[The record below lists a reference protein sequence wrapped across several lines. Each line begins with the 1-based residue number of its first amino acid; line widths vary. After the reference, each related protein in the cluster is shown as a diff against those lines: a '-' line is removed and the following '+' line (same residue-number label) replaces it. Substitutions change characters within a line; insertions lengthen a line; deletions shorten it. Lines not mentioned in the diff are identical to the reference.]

1 MTSNEDFV
9 AEHQASPATL
19 PARETLSRLRGRI
32 SARAIAKNRARTSA
46 FKFLASLRARKR
58 QEARAARQ
66 ARGVMDARSQ
76 NTVSGTPTGTMRS

>member
-1 MTSNEDFV
+1 MSSNEKFV
-9 AEHQASPATL
+9 SEHQEPPASHPI
-19 PARETLSRLRGRI
+19 RETLSRLRGRI

-58 QEARAARQ
+58 QEARVARQ

>member
-1 MTSNEDFV
+1 MTSNKDFV

-32 SARAIAKNRARTSA
+32 SARANAKHCARTSA
-46 FKFLASLRARKR
+46 YKFLASLRARKR

>member
-9 AEHQASPATL
+9 AEHQDSPATL

-32 SARAIAKNRARTSA
+32 SARAIAKHRARTSA
-46 FKFLASLRARKR
+46 YKFLASLRARKR

-76 NTVSGTPTGTMRS
+76 NTVSGTPTGTMLS

>member
-32 SARAIAKNRARTSA
+32 SARAIAKHRARTSP

-76 NTVSGTPTGTMRS
+76 NTVSGTPTGTMLS

>member
-32 SARAIAKNRARTSA
+32 SARAIAKHRARTSA
-46 FKFLASLRARKR
+46 YKFLASLRARKR

-66 ARGVMDARSQ
+66 ARDVMDVRSQ

>member
-1 MTSNEDFV
+1 MTSNKDFV

-32 SARAIAKNRARTSA
+32 SARAIAKHRARTSA
-46 FKFLASLRARKR
+46 YKFLASLRARKR